1 MSDVYPPCAPGATS
15 KASAGVEASRSST
28 SENAPSSR
36 ACRSRKTLERPPRD
50 GSGPRRWSTL
60 AAFRGGASQ
69 VPCGGGSDQLRLV
82 PCRPRAPRRR
92 HDGRPHHRFSEALA
106 GHAGGPGPSGDVVPP
121 LRQSGAPCCRR
132 SGGRPQKCCRLIW
145 KPTGGP
151 RALSRSSARRR
162 RRGFGGRA
170 SHKTSSTSPLE
181 LMPAPDPRGHIYDP
195 PARLQRGLSP
205 PSGRSPTGCPE
216 SEIIAHRAR
225 RRSSPRVHGRRLCTG
240 DHWAATGPGIGARG
254 AGPADL
260 VSRCCQSFRPQKAAR
275 ARAQHAELGDTNALG
290 PRSRPATYVISG
302 VQLRAEP
309 QNDVGPEA

>member
-1 MSDVYPPCAPGATS
+1 MTADLTTASQRRWRATT
-15 KASAGVEASRSST
+15 AAQGRRATWCRRYASR
-28 SENAPSSR
+28 ALR
-36 ACRSRKTLERPPRD
+36 AAAVRAVGLKSAAGSFGSPRD
-50 GSGPRRWSTL
+50 REH
-60 AAFRGGASQ
+60 FRG
-69 VPCGGGSDQLRLV
+69 
-82 PCRPRAPRRR
+82 RAPNGAGAGLGAARSI
-92 HDGRPHHRFSEALA
+92 RP
-106 GHAGGPGPSGDVVPP
+106 
-121 LRQSGAPCCRR
+121 
-132 SGGRPQKCCRLIW
+132 
-145 KPTGGP
+145 
-151 RALSRSSARRR
+151 
-162 RRGFGGRA
+162 
-170 SHKTSSTSPLE
+170 SSTSPLE

-225 RRSSPRVHGRRLCTG
+225 RRSSPRVHGRRLYTG

-275 ARAQHAELGDTNALG
+275 ARAQHAELRDTNALG
-290 PRSRPATYVISG
+290 PRSRPATYVISA